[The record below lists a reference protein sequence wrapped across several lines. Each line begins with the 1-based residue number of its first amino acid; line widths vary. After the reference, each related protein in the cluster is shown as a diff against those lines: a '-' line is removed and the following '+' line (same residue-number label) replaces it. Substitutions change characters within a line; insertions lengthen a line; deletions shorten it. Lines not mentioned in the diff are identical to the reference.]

1 MAALAATAA
10 HSFVLHPGV
19 VSLRP
24 ASPTAWLQRP
34 RSRPRVGL
42 NRILLEL
49 EEVSAEPPSP
59 LLPQRLPESAVA
71 FLPMAD
77 PRAQHVALVLRA
89 RDGDTV
95 RAGVLDVGA
104 CDAAEVAWRWPE
116 GYAAGWDADRDAAG
130 AAGAVPSTERARA
143 RPGKVKQK
151 VWPVGLALALK
162 GPWQAEPVPRPRVD
176 LLLALPRPL
185 QLARMLP
192 AIAQLGVGTLVL
204 TNAAKV
210 EVPRATCCRRARAF
224 QMQH

>member
-1 MAALAATAA
+1 
-10 HSFVLHPGV
+10 
-19 VSLRP
+19 
-24 ASPTAWLQRP
+24 
-34 RSRPRVGL
+34 
-42 NRILLEL
+42 LLEL
-49 EEVSAEPPSP
+49 EEVSSEPPSYV
-59 LLPQRLPESAVA
+59 LLQRGLEGAVA
-71 FLPMAD
+71 ILPMAD
-77 PRAQHVALVLRA
+77 PRAQHVALILRA

-104 CDAAEVAWRWPE
+104 CDAAEVAWQWPD
-116 GYAAGWDADRDAAG
+116 GYAKGWDADRDTTVG
-130 AAGAVPSTERARA
+130 VAGAVPSAERVRA

-204 TNAAKV
+204 ANAAKV
-210 EVPRATCCRRARAF
+210 EVRAHVRAPSSF
-224 QMQH
+224 